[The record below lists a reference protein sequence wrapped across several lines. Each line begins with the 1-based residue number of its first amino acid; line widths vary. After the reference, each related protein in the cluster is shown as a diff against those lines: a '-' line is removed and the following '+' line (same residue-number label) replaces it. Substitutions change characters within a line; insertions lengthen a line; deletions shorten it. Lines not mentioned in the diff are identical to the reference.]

1 MIKSTFIIAIFLGY
15 FAQCQEIPNGGF
27 ENWEQKSYGE
37 EPTSWGEFSLQ
48 FLHSIIPGILDST
61 IVKSEDAYS
70 GSYAMELRT
79 KKLTGFFSDT
89 IIAMAVLNL
98 KNANM
103 DSAMMKIDSSL
114 ESFSGYI
121 KQNLI
126 DSAENS
132 TAILISVY
140 SKGELI
146 GVGSEEFV
154 EDIIEYTRFNIPIMY
169 FDDLKG
175 DSISTMVVAG
185 NSDAPLPGNIML
197 LDNFKL
203 NYKSLP
209 QAIEEQNLSKI
220 EVYPNPFVDQFSI
233 KLNASETQE
242 YEIYSLMGKVVLRGT
257 IKPNMNSINL
267 ASLAPNTYILKT
279 GNQTFRLIKKK

>member
-1 MIKSTFIIAIFLGY
+1 MIRSTFIIAVFLGY

-37 EPTSWGEFSLQ
+37 EPTNWGEFSLQ
-48 FLHSIIPGILDST
+48 LFHSVIPGILDST
-61 IVKSEDAYS
+61 IVKSEDAYL
-70 GSYAMELRT
+70 GNYAMELRS
-79 KKLTGFFSDT
+79 KNLTGISNDT
-89 IIAMAVLNL
+89 IVALVMLNL
-98 KNANM
+98 INANM

-132 TAILISVY
+132 TAILISIY
-140 SKGELI
+140 SKGDLI
-146 GVGSEEFV
+146 GIGSEEFV

-175 DSISTMVVAG
+175 DSISIMIIAG
-185 NSDAPLPGNIML
+185 NADAPLPGNIML

-203 NYKSLP
+203 NYKSVP
-209 QAIEEQNLSKI
+209 QSIEEQNLSKI
-220 EVYPNPFVDQFSI
+220 EVYPNPFVDQFMI
-233 KLNASETQE
+233 KLNDSETQE

-257 IKPNMNSINL
+257 IKPNMNPINL
-267 ASLAPNTYILKT
+267 TSLTPNTYILKT
-279 GNQTFRLIKKK
+279 GNQTIRLIKKK

>member
-1 MIKSTFIIAIFLGY
+1 MIRSIFIISVFLGY
-15 FAQCQEIPNGGF
+15 FAQCQEIPNGDF
-27 ENWEQKSYGE
+27 ENWEQKPYGE
-37 EPTSWGEFSLQ
+37 EPTNWGEYSLQ

-61 IVKSEDAYS
+61 VVKSEDAYS

-79 KKLTGFFSDT
+79 KGLTGFLSDT
-89 IIAMAVLNL
+89 IIAMAMLNL

-126 DSAENS
+126 DSVENS

-146 GVGSEEFV
+146 GIGSEEFV

-175 DSISTMVVAG
+175 DSISISVIAG

-203 NYKSLP
+203 NYKSVP
-209 QAIEEQNLSKI
+209 QSIEEQNLSKI
-220 EVYPNPFVDQFSI
+220 EVYPNPFIDQFSI
-233 KLNASETQE
+233 ELNASETQE

-267 ASLAPNTYILKT
+267 ANLSPNTYILKT
-279 GNQTFRLIKKK
+279 GNQTIKLIKKK